1 MKKIILGLSIV
12 LMVVLLVALTPLFLT
27 KFGSKLLSGTDELYI
42 LTSEEIPENTSTLY
56 IAYTGSN
63 QLQPQLF
70 AIDGSEQVKV
80 SGGYGQYKL
89 ASVVPLLQMEGKS
102 EQETA
107 AALARALGLPVSRII
122 TLKEQ
127 IPQPATKSE
136 LVSVLYKSLFKQLT
150 HFAIPREELLF
161 LEAVRQ
167 APILEVLPL
176 NESQKAI
183 SRLLDLT
190 AQVQQFSLCSVAI
203 VNTTGEPGQA
213 RQLANM
219 LERRGGRVVRI
230 TDTQVQSEQTI
241 LHYHAEASSCQS
253 IISVVKTW
261 FSKPLEISE
270 NSLETEKYRSQLVIF
285 IGMDSI

>member
-12 LMVVLLVALTPLFLT
+12 LMAVLLMALTPLFLT
-27 KFGSKLLSGTDELYI
+27 KFGSKLLSGSDELYV
-42 LTSEEIPENTSTLY
+42 LTSDEIPENTSTLY
-56 IAYTGSN
+56 IAYTGSE

-70 AIDGSEQVKV
+70 AIDGSEEVEV
-80 SGGYGQYKL
+80 LGGYGKYKI
-89 ASVVPLLQMEGKS
+89 ASVAPLLKIEGKS

-136 LVSVLYKSLFKQLT
+136 LVSVLYKSLFRQLT
-150 HFAIPREELLF
+150 HLTIPREELLF

-167 APILEVLPL
+167 APALEVYSL
-176 NESQKAI
+176 EDSQKAI
-183 SRLLDLT
+183 GRLLDLT

-219 LERRGGRVVRI
+219 LERRGGRVIRI
-230 TDTQVQSEQTI
+230 TDIQEQSERTTVN
-241 LHYHAEASSCQS
+241 YYSEESSCQS